1 MIVPARTI
9 WDTRIQCVCAVV
21 AAKEGGET
29 EVFLSGNFGQ
39 ATLDPPRI
47 VLNPN
52 RLYPIEAMIR
62 RVRRFSLNVL
72 RAEDRDE
79 AIRLV
84 RLRRRQPRKT
94 EVLGWRLEEQD
105 EIPYLPGA
113 LQTLFCELETAL
125 DTGDHTVMIARV
137 AEIRTG
143 ENRAGA
149 LPLLYQEV
157 AGDPASLPGL
167 DKLVRRLVIG
177 SPLGDALRSLKNRLR
192 PPDSPDL
199 QKNTYR
205 AGGQTEDEMR
215 QTLSHGVLDR
225 GRVLKPGK
233 PAREVRQPVGI
244 CVAGTH
250 WGSFHCRMLREASP
264 AVRLF
269 VCGQDRAR
277 TERLARSVG
286 AEGYFIGIESAARDE
301 RVAALSLA
309 LPHHLHRQAAEI
321 ALAHGKHVLVEKP
334 IATTLADADAMIAA
348 ASKAGRILMVAENM
362 HFRPSVAFAAGRIAL
377 GDIGEPLHMV
387 VRCGA
392 VRRPEGW
399 AADREKLGGGV
410 FMDIGVHFVRAVRLL
425 MGEPDSAFASRP
437 MQVNTRMTGEDGL
450 SVLFESRY
458 GWQAHIFA
466 TWSHRWGAGPDI
478 VVAGDKGTFH
488 LWPDK
493 RYVEFYPVAP
503 TPLMKL
509 IGYVRPYRLQEWLMR
524 PGLERVRMRI
534 PGPKESGYKAEFRE
548 FLAAIAEGREPVTP
562 AEDGRRDLEI
572 VLRAYDSLAAGERVG
587 IGGIA
592 GAAVAG

>member
-9 WDTRIQCVCAVV
+9 WDTRIQCVCGVI

-39 ATLDPPRI
+39 ATFDPPRI
-47 VLNPN
+47 VVNPN
-52 RLYPIEAMIR
+52 RLYPIEGMIR
-62 RVRRFSLNVL
+62 RVRRFSVNVL

-79 AIRLV
+79 AIRLM
-84 RLRRRQPRKT
+84 RLRRRQPHKAD
-94 EVLGWRLEEQD
+94 VLGWHLEEH
-105 EIPYLPGA
+105 EEVPYLAGA
-113 LQTLFCELETAL
+113 LQTLFCELESAL

-137 AEIRTG
+137 LEMRAAARGTRT
-143 ENRAGA
+143 
-149 LPLLYQEV
+149 LPLLYQDV
-157 AGDPASLPGL
+157 AGDPSALPGV
-167 DKLVRRLVIG
+167 DKLARRVLLG
-177 SPLGDALRSLKNRLR
+177 SPLGDALKKLKNGLR
-192 PPDSPDL
+192 PPASPDL
-199 QKNTYR
+199 PRNTYR
-205 AGGQTEDEMR
+205 LGGQTEDEIR
-215 QTLSHGVLDR
+215 QILSHGAVDR
-225 GRVLKPGK
+225 GCVLEPGGI
-233 PAREVRQPVGI
+233 AAEVREPVGV

-264 AVRLF
+264 PVRLF
-269 VCGQDRAR
+269 VCGQDEAR
-277 TERLARSVG
+277 TERLARSVN

-348 ASKAGRILMVAENM
+348 GVKAGRILMVAEDM
-362 HFRPSVAFAAGRIAL
+362 HFRPSVGFVARRIAM

-425 MGEPDSAFASRP
+425 MGEPDSVFASRP
-437 MQVNTRMTGEDGL
+437 MQVNTRMTGEDSL
-450 SVLFESRY
+450 SALFESRY
-458 GWQAHIFA
+458 GWQAHILA
-466 TWSHRWGAGPDI
+466 TWSYPWGMGPDI
-478 VVAGDKGTFH
+478 IVAGEKGTFH

-493 RYVEFYPVAP
+493 PYVEFYPAAP
-503 TPLMKL
+503 RTMTKL

-524 PGLERVRMRI
+524 PGLQRVRMRI
-534 PGPKESGYKAEFRE
+534 PGPKESGYRAEFRE
-548 FLAAIAEGREPVTP
+548 FLSAIAVGREPVTP
-562 AEDGRRDLEI
+562 AGDGRRDLEI
-572 VLRAYDSLAAGERVG
+572 VLRAYDSLEAGARVG
-587 IGGIA
+587 IAGIA